1 MSTGSNYQAID
12 GGRIGLRRLSE
23 AGGTGPA
30 LLLFP
35 HAGAQSLAFR
45 ALASAWPADW
55 LVRALDPPGH
65 GWAPGTPLEAV
76 EEMARA
82 YLKHLPREATH
93 GVFLFGHSLGGLVAL
108 EVARRL
114 EEEGEPA
121 PGLILSGTRPPHR
134 REDYGAFSLL
144 SDRELLR
151 TLVAIGGI
159 PREWLDEPEVF
170 DIFKDAIRADFRA
183 FERYMPPRPLL
194 ATPTLALGGSTD
206 RICRPEHVWE
216 WSRYC
221 PALEVDFIP
230 GGHLFVI
237 ESAAGAAART
247 KAFIDKL
254 GRGRA
259 GERAMRHAN

>member
-1 MSTGSNYQAID
+1 MSTGSNYHAID

-23 AGGTGPA
+23 TGGTGPA

-45 ALASAWPADW
+45 ALAAAWPANW

-76 EEMARA
+76 EEMARE
-82 YLKHLPREATH
+82 YLEHLPREATR

-121 PGLILSGTRPPHR
+121 PGLVLSGTRPPHR
-134 REDYGAFSLL
+134 REDYGAFSRL
-144 SDRELLR
+144 SDRELLH
-151 TLVAIGGI
+151 TLVEIGGI
-159 PREWLDEPEVF
+159 PREWLNEPEVF

-183 FERYMPPRPLL
+183 FERYLPPGSLRS
-194 ATPTLALGGSTD
+194 TPTLALGGTTD

-221 PALEVDFIP
+221 PRLEVDFVP

-237 ESAAGAAART
+237 ESAVAAAART
-247 KAFIDKL
+247 RVFFERL
-254 GRGRA
+254 GRGGA
-259 GERAMRHAN
+259 GAWAGHHAQ